1 MTRIVSVI
9 IFSEENIPLK
19 LDTGEL
25 KNAPVIFAGILI
37 GFQKKMNGRIS
48 MELECSYAKER

>member
-1 MTRIVSVI
+1 MTLIVSI
-9 IFSEENIPLK
+9 TIFSVKNIALK

-48 MELECSYAKER
+48 MELECSYVKER

>member
-25 KNAPVIFAGILI
+25 KNAPVIFAGIVI

-48 MELECSYAKER
+48 MALECSCAKER

>member
-1 MTRIVSVI
+1 MTLIVSVT

-19 LDTGEL
+19 LDMDEL
-25 KNAPVIFAGILI
+25 KNAPVIFVGILI

-48 MELECSYAKER
+48 MELECSCAKER